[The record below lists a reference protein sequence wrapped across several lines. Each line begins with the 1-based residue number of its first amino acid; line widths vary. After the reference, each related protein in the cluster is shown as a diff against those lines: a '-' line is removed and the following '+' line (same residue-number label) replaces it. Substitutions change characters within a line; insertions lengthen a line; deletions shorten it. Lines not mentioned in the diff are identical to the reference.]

1 MEKKETKNKT
11 RRKEIIQ
18 RIMERIKD
26 NGETLTEQINNRIVE
41 SIIDRVR
48 EKVKIEGGKS
58 GENREVK
65 EIIGIED
72 DNKIKR
78 QDKMQGEEEKEKV
91 REEKEKIRVEE
102 RDVREEEK
110 MGDGI
115 KIKEKDVRKEE
126 KEKVRVEDNKVRV
139 EERDVKEKE
148 KVRVTTTGQ
157 KRPISHATFVKHRTW
172 ATEKDFPLLEP
183 FTDETEEDWVIG
195 TNLTIL
201 QDRFIDE
208 YLKDGNGPQA
218 AGRAKCTAPYQY
230 SNYMLNQPKIR
241 NEINKRRRELK
252 KEVNISQ
259 ERIMEEFARI
269 AFFDIRNTFDKEGNI
284 INPANLDEDT
294 ARALTSLDTKQYT
307 MGTGENRTMVREYRM
322 VANSKLKALDSLCRV
337 FGLYEDGNK
346 LSIELTLGSLLK
358 KLPEELAL
366 ALKQKL
372 MDIIVERKQLVKGRG

>member
-18 RIMERIKD
+18 RIKERIKD
-26 NGETLTEQINNRIVE
+26 NGEALTEQINNGIVE
-41 SIIDRVR
+41 SIVDRVR
-48 EKVKIEGGKS
+48 EKVKIE
-58 GENREVK
+58 ENK
-65 EIIGIED
+65 A
-72 DNKIKR
+72 
-78 QDKMQGEEEKEKV
+78 KEKDTK
-91 REEKEKIRVEE
+91 EKGKIRVEE
-102 RDVREEEK
+102 RDIRE
-110 MGDGI
+110 
-115 KIKEKDVRKEE
+115 EE

>member
-1 MEKKETKNKT
+1 
-11 RRKEIIQ
+11 
-18 RIMERIKD
+18 
-26 NGETLTEQINNRIVE
+26 
-41 SIIDRVR
+41 
-48 EKVKIEGGKS
+48 
-58 GENREVK
+58 
-65 EIIGIED
+65 
-72 DNKIKR
+72 
-78 QDKMQGEEEKEKV
+78 
-91 REEKEKIRVEE
+91 
-102 RDVREEEK
+102 
-110 MGDGI
+110 
-115 KIKEKDVRKEE
+115 
-126 KEKVRVEDNKVRV
+126 
-139 EERDVKEKE
+139 
-148 KVRVTTTGQ
+148 
-157 KRPISHATFVKHRTW
+157 
-172 ATEKDFPLLEP
+172 
-183 FTDETEEDWVIG
+183 
-195 TNLTIL
+195 
-201 QDRFIDE
+201 
-208 YLKDGNGPQA
+208 
-218 AGRAKCTAPYQY
+218 
-230 SNYMLNQPKIR
+230 MLNQPKIR